1 MSEAVLETNIPGWVC
16 RRGKVRDV
24 YDLGERLL
32 IVASDRISAFDCIL
46 PTGIPGKGKLLT
58 ALSRFWFDYLKE
70 PNHLVSF
77 DLAALAAGGTPLP
90 AGYDPGP
97 LVGRSMI
104 VHKAQVA
111 PVECVVRG
119 YLVGSGWKE
128 YQKTQSVCG
137 LPLPAGLQD
146 GSKLSEPIF
155 TPTTKAD
162 VGHDEAIS
170 FEAMAGIVGADVAE
184 ELRRRSVAVY
194 QRGAEWAASRG
205 VIIADTKF
213 EWGFRE
219 GKWILVDEVL
229 TPDSS
234 RFWPADR
241 WQPGRSQPSFDKQYV
256 RDWLETC
263 DWDKTPPPPALPP
276 EVAEGTRD
284 RYLEAFERITGRP
297 FEG

>member
-1 MSEAVLETNIPGWVC
+1 MGDVVLETNIPGWTC

-58 ALSRFWFDYLKE
+58 ALSKFWFEYLKE

-77 DLAALAAGGTPLP
+77 DVAALAEGGTPLP
-90 AGYDPGP
+90 AGYDPAP

-104 VHKAQVA
+104 VHKAKVA

-137 LPLPAGLQD
+137 LPLPTGLQD

-170 FEAMAGIVGADVAE
+170 FETMCGIVGADVAE
-184 ELRRRSVAVY
+184 ELRNRSIAVY
-194 QRGAEWAASRG
+194 KRGAEWAASRG

-213 EWGFRE
+213 EWGFRN
-219 GKWILVDEVL
+219 GQWILVDEVL

-284 RYLEAFERITGRP
+284 RYLEAFERITGRR